1 MTQPPADPPG
11 GERVARFTGRVAFV
25 TGGGHGIGAAT
36 VRRLCAEGARV
47 VVADLDTPAARAVAD
62 ELGPDRAAAIGCDLT
77 DAASVGSSLSFAMD
91 HFGRLDALINVAGG
105 SLGAPTPGQTED
117 EFWQASVEL
126 NLIGPSRLVRAAV
139 PLFRASTPV
148 GASRGSIVLVSS
160 VNALAA
166 WGDQAY
172 SAAKAGLS
180 VMAKNLAVDLGPE
193 GIRANVVAPG
203 TVRTRVWDSQGGPDK
218 FAGLYPLGRVGE
230 PTDLA
235 AAIAFLASDD
245 AAWITGVTL
254 PVDGGVTAGRTKEM
268 TALSLAAERDRLS

>member
-47 VVADLDTPAARAVAD
+47 VVADLDTPAAQAVAD

-91 HFGRLDALINVAGG
+91 HFGRLDALVNVAGG

-172 SAAKAGLS
+172 SAAKAGL
-180 VMAKNLAVDLGPE
+180 
-193 GIRANVVAPG
+193 
-203 TVRTRVWDSQGGPDK
+203 
-218 FAGLYPLGRVGE
+218 YPLGRVGE

-254 PVDGGVTAGRTKEM
+254 PVDGGVSAGRTKEM